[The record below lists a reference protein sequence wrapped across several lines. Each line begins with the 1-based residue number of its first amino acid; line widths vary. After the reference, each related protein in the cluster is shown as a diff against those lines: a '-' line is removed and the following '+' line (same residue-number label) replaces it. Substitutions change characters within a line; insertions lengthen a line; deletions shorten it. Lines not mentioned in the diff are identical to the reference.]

1 VRTWGI
7 TEKWATWIIEHSAL
21 DDGAKTVAAIGAVL
35 SALPHAGIILSVAI
49 PAAIIAARITA
60 KGIRAIADFAIDS
73 KRYPYNTSSTTDW
86 LQIAKSTLLIVKT
99 HFSRWR
105 ILQGK

>member
-7 TEKWATWIIEHSAL
+7 IEKWATWIIEHSAV

-60 KGIRAIADFAIDS
+60 KGIRTVADFAIDS
-73 KRYPYNTSSTTDW
+73 KQYPYNTSSTTNW
-86 LQIAKSTLLIVKT
+86 LQIVRSTLLIVRT
-99 HFSRWR
+99 HFSGWR
-105 ILQGK
+105 TLQRK